1 MRHPIAILL
10 LLTAAVCGQEPQA
23 LTLKSQIDLPNVNGR
38 IDHFSAD
45 LKNHR
50 LFMSALGNRTVE
62 VLDVQ
67 DGKRLHTIPPVVEI
81 PRPCVGVRN
90 SGRGIVRKQ
99 GEHNISRFH
108 DEPFGPGRRGI
119 AAA

>member
-1 MRHPIAILL
+1 MRYPIAILL
-10 LLTAAVCGQEPQA
+10 LLTAAVWSGAAA

-62 VLDVQ
+62 VLEVQ
-67 DGKRLHTIPPVVEI
+67 DGKWLHTIPPVVEI

-108 DEPFGPGRRGI
+108 DEPFGPGRREI